1 MQVREQEEALT
12 PTPRLPPMI
21 ILCGG
26 LGTRLSAVVNDRPKP
41 MALIGDRPFLSE
53 LLQWYRALGVPHFVL
68 AAGKMGDQIRSFFAQ
83 DSDVTVVVES
93 SPLGTGGAVRLS
105 LQTLLERNF
114 AQSSPETSASPDA
127 EVLVSNGDSFCA
139 VNLAALVM
147 ARREASVLASL
158 AVTEVDASP
167 DYGRVKLHE
176 SGRISGFLEKAA
188 FAPEALTVAA
198 DPAHA
203 SANTGSAHPGSP
215 DPLRASSPDR
225 IWINAGVYCFE
236 VSILAQLP
244 TAGSLERDLF
254 PSLADSGQLY
264 AQVNRAEL
272 LDIGTPDRL
281 MLAQARLKAL
291 LSSPSATGDSRAE

>member
-1 MQVREQEEALT
+1 VSVQVREQAVASEPSA
-12 PTPRLPPMI
+12 PLPPMI

-41 MALIGDRPFLSE
+41 MALIGEKPFLSE

-68 AAGKMGDQIRSFFAQ
+68 AAGKMGEQIRSFFAP
-83 DSDVTVVVES
+83 DPDVTVVVEP

-105 LQTLLERNF
+105 LQTLLDRNPSLPSR
-114 AQSSPETSASPDA
+114 APADIHDT

-139 VNLAALVM
+139 VDLAALVT
-147 ARREASVLASL
+147 ARREAAVLASL

-176 SGRISGFLEKAA
+176 SGRIAGFLEKAA
-188 FAPEALTVAA
+188 FAPETLQATASPDSPL
-198 DPAHA
+198 PA
-203 SANTGSAHPGSP
+203 
-215 DPLRASSPDR
+215 DPLRASTPGR
-225 IWINAGVYCFE
+225 IWINAGVYCFA
-236 VSILAQLP
+236 VSVLEHLP

-291 LSSPSATGDSRAE
+291 LSSPSATGDCRAE